1 MFLTCFAQIHLTQHQ
16 KTANNKGNN
25 TNTRE
30 RGGGLL
36 GNMKYRWQLS
46 LRQLREEEPIYN
58 SEIGVVSV
66 AGVECVAGERGALEA
81 NFEALN
87 MFDILML

>member
-1 MFLTCFAQIHLTQHQ
+1 
-16 KTANNKGNN
+16 
-25 TNTRE
+25 
-30 RGGGLL
+30 
-36 GNMKYRWQLS
+36 MKYRWQLS

-87 MFDILML
+87 IFDILML